1 MTPIS
6 DSLHQ
11 AAEAICSR
19 FNAQAGEF
27 HGDITLIVP
36 AEKITDICLIL
47 RDEFNFDTLPL
58 ETAVDY
64 CPQVSPRFHVVYG
77 LYSMQTK
84 EYLFLRAPVN
94 GDDPHLPTVEGVYPG
109 ANWREREI
117 FDLFGIRFDGH
128 SDLRRL
134 LMPPN
139 WEGYP
144 LRKDYP
150 LGYEEVQYTFNFDDI
165 DLRKPKGER

>member
-1 MTPIS
+1 MTTMTESIQS
-6 DSLHQ
+6 AVQ
-11 AAEAICSR
+11 AVTSR
-19 FNAQAGEF
+19 FGAQAGEF
-27 HGDITLIVP
+27 RGDITLMVP
-36 AEKITDICLIL
+36 AEKIVEICRVL
-47 RDEFNFDTLPL
+47 RDEYKFDTLPL

-64 CPQVSPRFHVVYG
+64 CPQTNPRFHVVYG
-77 LYSMQTK
+77 LYSLQTH

-94 GDDPHLPTVEGVYPG
+94 DEDAHIETVESIYPG
-109 ANWREREI
+109 ANWREREL

-128 SDLRRL
+128 SDLRRIM
-134 LMPPN
+134 MPPN